1 MEVFA
6 EIYSSDQAETK
17 KVSLK
22 ITQLDLDTISCVCN
36 LTWPG
41 KVLQTITYKHE
52 LLSNIL
58 ETLNQNHA
66 LYLKGLYFQFI
77 LFHAP

>member
-6 EIYSSDQAETK
+6 EIYSIDQAETK

-36 LTWPG
+36 LT
-41 KVLQTITYKHE
+41 
-52 LLSNIL
+52 
-58 ETLNQNHA
+58 
-66 LYLKGLYFQFI
+66 
-77 LFHAP
+77 